1 MAGAVARAA
10 AQGTIHPLDT
20 LKVQM
25 QIGRNAACQTGGN
38 LRHAGRGSTSGVA
51 VRVGGSRGGAA
62 AIATVQVSA
71 ARHPII
77 TIVYTPRCLSSVCAL
92 RSPGIN

>member
-25 QIGRNAACQTGGN
+25 QVGRNAAGQAGGSI
-38 LRHAGRGSTSGVA
+38 RHAGRGSSSCMPGQASGVA
-51 VRVGGSRGGAA
+51 VRGGSRGGAA
-62 AIATVQVSA
+62 AIATVQV
-71 ARHPII
+71 RNCCNVIP
-77 TIVYTPRCLSSVCAL
+77 
-92 RSPGIN
+92 

>member
-25 QIGRNAACQTGGN
+25 QVGRNAGQTRGN
-38 LRHAGRGSTSGVA
+38 IQCAGRGASFMSGQA
-51 VRVGGSRGGAA
+51 ASLAAGSGGVRGSAA
-62 AIATVQVSA
+62 AITSMQVWL
-71 ARHPII
+71 PIKA
-77 TIVYTPRCLSSVCAL
+77 CLGLKPAMLGCPAL
-92 RSPGIN
+92 AWSR